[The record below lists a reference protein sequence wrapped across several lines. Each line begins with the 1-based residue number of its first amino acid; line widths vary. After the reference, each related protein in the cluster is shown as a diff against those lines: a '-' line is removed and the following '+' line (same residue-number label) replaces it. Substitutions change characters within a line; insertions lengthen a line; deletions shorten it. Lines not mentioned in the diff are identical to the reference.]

1 MSEEI
6 GCICNEYDGR
16 GRSTGGLGCLIHPLN
31 GHCPSCMTP
40 GGILTRTHNY
50 RECFDCFA
58 KSEEARK
65 SRVLKELEA
74 ATHWLCKCF
83 WALDTVVNPVR
94 NEGKLS
100 PDIPVAQVKAM
111 AAQMRETR
119 LIIGRW
125 GRQQDA
131 YETLGGSHG

>member
-1 MSEEI
+1 MELEEI

-16 GRSTGGLGCLIHPLN
+16 GRSSCGVECLIHPLN
-31 GHCPSCMTP
+31 GNCPSCMVP
-40 GGILTRTHNY
+40 AGILTRTHNN
-50 RECFDCFA
+50 RECFQCFA

-83 WALDTVVNPVR
+83 WALDTAVNPTR

-100 PDIPVAQVKAM
+100 PNIPVAEVKAM
-111 AAQMRETR
+111 STQLRETR
-119 LIIGRW
+119 LTIGRW
-125 GRQQDA
+125 ARMQDA
-131 YETLGGSHG
+131 HEITK